1 MIRHILPLRSN
12 IYWWYNHDP
21 HINITVMY
29 QHAVCVKYNSDIK
42 FHSTHS
48 LYDSNNHDYDMGCRI
63 VALGALG
70 SSMLTRLDTVGF
82 GQRCRILKKTWG
94 WTWCLW
100 HCGPISR
107 ATCSM
112 YSYRAVPYG
121 TVRHSTVPYGTVRY
135 RWTPYAAP
143 YGTIRGGPPIA
154 WGWVDKMPPPPWDG
168 GLIR

>member
-63 VALGALG
+63 VALYSGLRVKHACAFGHRWVWTTMSHPEKNVGLDMVLMALWPHIACN
-70 SSMLTRLDTVGF
+70 MLHVF
-82 GQRCRILKKTWG
+82 IPC
-94 WTWCLW
+94 
-100 HCGPISR
+100 
-107 ATCSM
+107 
-112 YSYRAVPYG
+112 G
-121 TVRHSTVPYGTVRY
+121 TVRYRTPQYGTVRY
-135 RWTPYAAP
+135 RTVPLNTVRGTVRYHTRRAP
-143 YGTIRGGPPIA
+143 NSVRV
-154 WGWVDKMPPPPWDG
+154 GW
-168 GLIR
+168 